1 VGQDEL
7 LVSRCLCVP
16 ALKAVSPSPQR
27 KYLVVSPVSCYKGEL
42 RSSSAA
48 RWSGASGETAIVKF
62 CVLASGSSGNCALI
76 STEKARVLV
85 DAGLSFKELTKRLA
99 SIGEEPGRIDAVLI
113 THEHS
118 DHISG
123 LARFARRVPAAPIFM
138 TRLTAP
144 AIEWDGALPAI
155 EPFQAGASLTVG
167 DIEIDS
173 FTIPHDAIDPVGF
186 CFRAQGV
193 KIGLVTDL
201 GYMPDSIK
209 FHLRG
214 SQVLML
220 ESNHDLEMLKV
231 GPYPWAVK
239 QRVMSRNGHL
249 SNEVVGDYLGHEF
262 DSSATALIL
271 GHLSEHNNHPEIVR
285 MVAQQA
291 LDRRG
296 LATQLVV
303 ASQKQPTE
311 VFRF

>member
-1 VGQDEL
+1 
-7 LVSRCLCVP
+7 
-16 ALKAVSPSPQR
+16 
-27 KYLVVSPVSCYKGEL
+27 
-42 RSSSAA
+42 
-48 RWSGASGETAIVKF
+48 
-62 CVLASGSSGNCALI
+62 VLASGSSGNCALLA
-76 STEKARVLV
+76 TEKTCLLV
-85 DAGLSFKELTKRLA
+85 DAGLSFKELSKRLA
-99 SIGEEPGRIDAVLI
+99 AIGEEPGRIDAIVI

-123 LARFARRVPAAPIFM
+123 LARFTRKVPVPVYL

-144 AIEWDGALPAI
+144 SIDWENATPRIES
-155 EPFQAGASLTVG
+155 FQAGTSFAIG

-193 KIGLVTDL
+193 KVGLVTDL
-201 GYMPDSIK
+201 GYIPDSIK

-214 SQVLML
+214 SHVLML

-249 SNEVVGDYLGHEF
+249 ANDVVGDFVRHEF
-262 DSSATALIL
+262 DSSTATLIL

-285 MVAQQA
+285 LVAQQA

-296 LATQLVV
+296 LATKLVI
-303 ASQKQPTE
+303 AGQKEATE
-311 VFRF
+311 VFQF

>member
-1 VGQDEL
+1 M
-7 LVSRCLCVP
+7 
-16 ALKAVSPSPQR
+16 
-27 KYLVVSPVSCYKGEL
+27 
-42 RSSSAA
+42 
-48 RWSGASGETAIVKF
+48 
-62 CVLASGSSGNCALI
+62 LASGSSANCALI
-76 STEKARVLV
+76 STEKTRLLV
-85 DAGLSFKELTKRLA
+85 DAGLSFKELSKRLA
-99 SIGEEPGRIDAVLI
+99 SIGEQPDRIDAILI

-123 LARFARRVPAAPIFM
+123 LARFARRVPAPIFM

-144 AIEWDGALPAI
+144 TIEWDGAAPAV
-155 EPFQAGASLTVG
+155 ELFQAGSSFTVG

-193 KIGLVTDL
+193 KIGLATDL
-201 GYMPDSIK
+201 GYIPESIK

-220 ESNHDLEMLKV
+220 ESNHDLDMLKV

-249 SNEVVGDYLGHEF
+249 SNEVVGDYVGHEF
-262 DSSATALIL
+262 DSSTTALIL

-296 LATQLVV
+296 LGTRLLI
-303 ASQKQPTE
+303 ASQKVPTD
-311 VFRF
+311 VFTF

>member
-1 VGQDEL
+1 M
-7 LVSRCLCVP
+7 
-16 ALKAVSPSPQR
+16 
-27 KYLVVSPVSCYKGEL
+27 
-42 RSSSAA
+42 
-48 RWSGASGETAIVKF
+48 
-62 CVLASGSSGNCALI
+62 
-76 STEKARVLV
+76 LV
-85 DAGLSFKELTKRLA
+85 DAGLSFRELSKRLA
-99 SIGEEPGRIDAVLI
+99 AIGEQPDRIDAVLI

-123 LARFARRVPAAPIFM
+123 LARFARRVPVPIYL

-144 AIEWDGALPAI
+144 AIEWDGMTPRL
-155 EPFQAGASLTVG
+155 EPFQAGARLAVG

-173 FTIPHDAIDPVGF
+173 FTIPHDAVDPVGF
-186 CFRAQGV
+186 SFRAQGI
-193 KIGLVTDL
+193 KIGLATDL
-201 GYMPDSIK
+201 GYIPDSIK

-220 ESNHDLEMLKV
+220 ESNHDLDMLKV

-249 SNEVVGDYLGHEF
+249 SNDVVGDFVSHEF
-262 DSSATALIL
+262 DPSTATLIL
-271 GHLSEHNNHPEIVR
+271 GHLSEHNNHPEIAR
-285 MVAQQA
+285 IVARQA

-303 ASQKQPTE
+303 ASQKEPTE